1 MSIFFCA
8 DIMAVVKSTSDA
20 TTIVAKATNR
30 ELKKR
35 DICLVDD
42 SKCAVTCTLWGKQVR
57 IKLL

>member
-1 MSIFFCA
+1 MFA